1 MVFANQLRL
10 EPFWRTAMLKSSLL
24 LAALLLP
31 AFSAANADDYK
42 AGDLLV
48 SDPWSQELPPNAPT
62 VAAYFVVHNT
72 GETPDRLL
80 SVKTPV
86 ADTAELH
93 EHVMQGALMKMQQV
107 PSVAVPAKGDLTF
120 APMAYHV
127 MLFGLKD
134 RSVLADGKHFPLTL
148 TFEKAGDVEVQVS
161 VQKVPQMAPHEHKHA
176 E

>member
-1 MVFANQLRL
+1 
-10 EPFWRTAMLKSSLL
+10 MLKSSLL

-31 AFSAANADDYK
+31 VFSAAHAADYK

-62 VAAYFVVHNT
+62 VAAYFVIHNT
-72 GETPDRLL
+72 GPTPDRLL
-80 SVKTPV
+80 SADTPV
-86 ADTAELH
+86 ADKAELH

-127 MLFGLKD
+127 MLLGLKD
-134 RSVLADGKHFPLTL
+134 RSVLADGKQFPLTL
-148 TFEKAGDVEVQVS
+148 TFEKAGKVEVQVS
-161 VQKVPQMAPHEHKHA
+161 VQKAPPMTGHEHMHA
-176 E
+176 Q